1 MRAFK
6 KVSEFYI
13 IVFIVCAKWSS
24 LMTHLG
30 GGGRER
36 ERLTNHN
43 KNSHGTGLEF

>member
-13 IVFIVCAKWSS
+13 IVFTVCAEWSS
-24 LMTHLG
+24 LIIHLEVR
-30 GGGRER
+30 GRVI
-36 ERLTNHN
+36 NHN